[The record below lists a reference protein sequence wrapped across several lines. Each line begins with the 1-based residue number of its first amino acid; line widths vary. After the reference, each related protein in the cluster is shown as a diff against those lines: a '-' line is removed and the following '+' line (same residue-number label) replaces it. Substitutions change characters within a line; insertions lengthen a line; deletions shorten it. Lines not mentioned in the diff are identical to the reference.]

1 MNYTEWFVTHK
12 LEKEHYWFKQNL
24 LFETILGSRA
34 YGCETEKS
42 DYDVYCVV
50 VPRHEH
56 LWPQNFGYIL
66 GYDELPTFR
75 RHQLK
80 GDDRTIINNQV
91 IEIEWISIIEFF
103 NLAAV
108 KGSPNLIESLFT
120 KRNLV
125 TSCSK
130 LGWMLR
136 DKRKLFLSLK
146 TFHAFRHYA
155 YRQMQKI
162 RSRKP
167 ESDDRRKI
175 IEQSGYDIKMAYHVL
190 RLLDEMQ
197 QLLIDN
203 DIDLMRNNAECKLM
217 KTGLW
222 GDFER
227 FDREFQ
233 KRMDYV
239 EDLARKTNLPSEPQ
253 STALRNLLKEIIKE
267 YYGNDDEIM
276 KQKNEFMSVSDV
288 INLVSQIKEDVNFF
302 KRYIVDDGK

>member
-1 MNYTEWFVTHK
+1 MNYTEWFVAHK
-12 LEKEHYWFKQNL
+12 LEKEYFWIKQNL

-42 DYDVYCVV
+42 DYDVYCIVM
-50 VPRHEH
+50 PRYEH

-80 GDDRTIINNQV
+80 GEDRTIINEKLV
-91 IEIEWISIIEFF
+91 EIEWISIIEFF
-103 NLAAV
+103 NLTAI
-108 KGSPNLIESLFT
+108 KGSPNLIECLFT

-125 TSCSK
+125 TSCTK
-130 LGWMLR
+130 LGWILR

-146 TFHAFRHYA
+146 TFHSFRHYA
-155 YRQMQKI
+155 YRQMQRI

-167 ESDDRRKI
+167 ESEERQKI
-175 IEQSGYDIKMAYHVL
+175 IDQCGYDIKMSYHVL

-203 DIDLMRNNAECKLM
+203 DIDLMRNNSECKLM
-217 KTGLW
+217 KLGLW
-222 GDFER
+222 GDYER

-233 KRMDYV
+233 HRMDYV

-253 STALRNLLKEIIKE
+253 NAALRNLLQEIINE
-267 YYGNDDEIM
+267 YYGTDEKIVKQQHEFISTKDVMDLFSQVKNDLTYI
-276 KQKNEFMSVSDV
+276 KNF
-288 INLVSQIKEDVNFF
+288 
-302 KRYIVDDGK
+302 YIDDGK